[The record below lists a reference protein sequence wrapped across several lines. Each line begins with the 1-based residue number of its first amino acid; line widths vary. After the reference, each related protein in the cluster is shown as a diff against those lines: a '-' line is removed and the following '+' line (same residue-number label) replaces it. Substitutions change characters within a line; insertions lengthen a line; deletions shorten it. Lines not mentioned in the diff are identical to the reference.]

1 MINQRLEKLR
11 AKLKEKGYD
20 AILVTQPENRR
31 YMSGF
36 TGSSGYLVVSQA
48 AAVLLTDFRYTEQ
61 AGLQAPDF
69 QVRQIAYDFAT
80 WFPQLMGELGIKR
93 LAFDKHNVSY
103 GMHQVLVKA
112 LESQNVELAPD
123 EYTVEL
129 LRAVKEPEE
138 IIALERAQGLT
149 DRAFEYVEDRLR
161 PGMTE
166 AEIAWELEKY
176 IREHGGEGLAF
187 DTIVGAGPNGAR
199 PHHRAG
205 EAAIKEG
212 EPIVIDMGAKVDG
225 YCADMTRTVFLGK
238 QDDQFKKIYDIVL
251 GAQLTAETLI
261 KAGIT
266 GDEADGYARKV
277 IDDAG
282 YGETFG
288 HSLGHGIGL
297 FVHEHPRLS
306 KKAENILEDGMVF
319 SVEPGIYITGW
330 GGVRIEDL
338 VVLEQG
344 KARVITKARK
354 LRTQ

>member
-1 MINQRLEKLR
+1 MKQRIEKLR
-11 AKLKEKGYD
+11 AKMAEKNYD
-20 AILVTQPENRR
+20 GVLVTQAENRR

-36 TGSSGYLVVSQA
+36 TGSSGYLVISQKE
-48 AAVLLTDFRYTEQ
+48 AVLLTDFRYTEQ
-61 AGLQAPDF
+61 AGLQSPDYRV
-69 QVRQIAYDFAT
+69 QQISNDFSK
-80 WFPQLMGELGIKR
+80 WFPQLIDDLGIKR
-93 LAFDKHNVSY
+93 LAFDAYDVSY
-103 GMHQVLVKA
+103 SMFQVMTKA
-112 LESQNVELAPD
+112 LEGRKVELAPD
-123 EYTVEL
+123 EYSIEL
-129 LRAVKEPEE
+129 IRAVKEPEE
-138 IIALERAQGLT
+138 VAALERAQDLT
-149 DRAFEYVEDRLR
+149 DRAFEYVEERLK

-166 AEIAWELEKY
+166 NEIAWELEKY

-205 EAAIKEG
+205 ESVIKSG

-225 YCADMTRTVFLGK
+225 YCADMTRTVYLGK

-251 GAQLTAETLI
+251 SAQLTAENLI
-261 KAGIT
+261 ASGVT
-266 GDEADGYARKV
+266 GDEADGYARKI

-297 FVHEHPRLS
+297 FVHELPRLS
-306 KKAENILEDGMVF
+306 KGQKNILEDGMVF
-319 SVEPGIYITGW
+319 SVEPGIYVTGW

-338 VVLEQG
+338 VVLENG

-354 LRTQ
+354 LRTE

>member
-1 MINQRLEKLR
+1 MKQRIEKLR
-11 AKLKEKGYD
+11 AAMAEKNYD
-20 AILVTQPENRR
+20 GVLVTQAENRR

-36 TGSSGYLVVSQA
+36 TGSSGYLVISQKD
-48 AAVLLTDFRYTEQ
+48 AVLLTDFRYTEQ
-61 AGLQAPDF
+61 AGLQSPDYR
-69 QVRQIAYDFAT
+69 VEQISNDFSK
-80 WFPQLMGELGIKR
+80 WFPQLIDDLGIKR
-93 LAFDKHNVSY
+93 LAFDAYDVSY
-103 GMHQVLVKA
+103 SMFQVMTKA
-112 LESQNVELAPD
+112 LDGRKVELTPD
-123 EYTVEL
+123 EYSIEL
-129 LRAVKEPEE
+129 IRAVKEPAEVV
-138 IIALERAQGLT
+138 ALERAQDLT
-149 DRAFEYVEDRLR
+149 DRAFEYVEERLR

-166 AEIAWELEKY
+166 SEIAWELEKY

-205 EAAIKEG
+205 ESVIKEG

-225 YCADMTRTVFLGK
+225 YCADMTRTVYLGN

-251 GAQLTAETLI
+251 SAQLTAENLI
-261 KAGIT
+261 ASGVT
-266 GDEADGYARKV
+266 GEEADGYARKI

-297 FVHEHPRLS
+297 FVHELPRLS
-306 KKAENILEDGMVF
+306 KGQKNTLEDGMVF
-319 SVEPGIYITGW
+319 SVEPGIYVTGW

-338 VVLEQG
+338 VVLENG

-354 LRTQ
+354 LRTE